1 MLKEKLR
8 SRLSRLGAG
17 TLGAGGPGAGKG
29 GHTRRRDW
37 TCVPGAHGRRAL
49 GDRPRALV
57 CTQSC
62 VCPCTEPLPLS
73 PSASHRRQ
81 VLAMTES
88 SECGTAVALLG
99 APRPVGI
106 ALLSRVFLTLS
117 SHFPPFRVNLV
128 PDTKATT
135 ERPHASVTTPPAS
148 PRPSVATPPASPR
161 PAALPLLTHT
171 LGLSVATDAQDASQ
185 PARFMSLDKFSK
197 IKTT

>member
-17 TLGAGGPGAGKG
+17 APGAGGWG
-29 GHTRRRDW
+29 GWGDTRRRDW
-37 TCVPGAHGRRAL
+37 TCVPGAHGRRTL

-73 PSASHRRQ
+73 PSVSHRHQ

-135 ERPHASVTTPPAS
+135 ERPHASVTTPLRRHAPC
-148 PRPSVATPPASPR
+148 VATPQCRHAPCVAPADAHAR
-161 PAALPLLTHT
+161 PQRRCRCS
-171 LGLSVATDAQDASQ
+171 GRQ
-185 PARFMSLDKFSK
+185 PACEVHVTRQVFKN
-197 IKTT
+197 